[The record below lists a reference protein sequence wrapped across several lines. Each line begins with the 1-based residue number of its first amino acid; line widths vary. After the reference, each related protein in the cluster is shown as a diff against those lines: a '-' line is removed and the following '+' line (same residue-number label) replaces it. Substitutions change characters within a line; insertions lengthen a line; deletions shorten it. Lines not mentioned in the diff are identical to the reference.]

1 MDYEPLFKL
10 PTGTD
15 DIESVF
21 KTMRPNDPKYP
32 GSTYAHHSDNSTTGY
47 RAPSDMSGTPHEI
60 QDRSYK
66 TMYLDPKAVNAAA
79 GWFRDENIATYAI
92 PEVDEKGKPTGK
104 LLINSAEDQKLND
117 KVSYKKDQPLTRVPY
132 SKVPQ
137 VGLAPVEF
145 GPSAASPRGSKGD
158 AHWGNK
164 ITEVHP
170 RPARLGAGS
179 VNKSGDVPKMDL
191 LPNPMMD
198 PIKKMEAQIKGYSKH
213 AKGGMI
219 DKAITGGRKII

>member
-1 MDYEPLFKL
+1 MDYEPLLNL
-10 PTGTD
+10 PTGTE
-15 DIESVF
+15 DISHLF
-21 KTMRPNDPKYP
+21 KTMRPSDPNYP
-32 GSTYAHHSDNSTTGY
+32 GSTYAHHADNSTTGY
-47 RAPSDMSGTPHEI
+47 RAPSNMAGTPHEI

-66 TMYLDPKAVNAAA
+66 TMYLEPRAVNSAA

-117 KVSYKKDQPLTRVPY
+117 KISYKKDQPLTRVPY
-132 SKVPQ
+132 SKIPQ
-137 VGLAPVEF
+137 VGLTPVEF
-145 GPSAASPRGSKGD
+145 GPTAASPKGSKGD

-164 ITEVHP
+164 ITEVHE
-170 RPARLGAGS
+170 RPARLGAAS
-179 VNKSGDVPKMDL
+179 VNKAGEVPKMDL

-198 PIKKMEAQIKGYSKH
+198 PIRKMEAQLKGYSKH

-219 DKAITGGRKII
+219 VKPLAGGHKTI

>member
-60 QDRSYK
+60 QGRSYK
-66 TMYLDPKAVNAAA
+66 TMYLDPRAVNAAA

-145 GPSAASPRGSKGD
+145 GPTAASPKGSKGD

-170 RPARLGAGS
+170 RPARSAGNLPLGGGGYRPGVDNLQHS
-179 VNKSGDVPKMDL
+179 L
-191 LPNPMMD
+191 NPL
-198 PIKKMEAQIKGYSKH
+198 KL

-219 DKAITGGRKII
+219 DKPLVGGWKII

>member
-1 MDYEPLFKL
+1 MDYEPLLKL

-15 DIESVF
+15 DISHLF
-21 KTMRPNDPKYP
+21 KTMRPSDPNYP
-32 GSTYAHHSDNSTTGY
+32 GSTYAHHADNSTTGY
-47 RAPSDMSGTPHEI
+47 RAPSNMAGTPHEL

-66 TMYLDPKAVNAAA
+66 TMYLEPRAVNAAA

-132 SKVPQ
+132 SKVPE
-137 VGLAPVEF
+137 VGLTPVEF
-145 GPSAASPRGSKGD
+145 GPTAASPKGSKGD

-170 RPARLGAGS
+170 RPARLT
-179 VNKSGDVPKMDL
+179 NN
-191 LPNPMMD
+191 LPLGGGGYRPGVDNLQHSLNPL
-198 PIKKMEAQIKGYSKH
+198 KL

-219 DKAITGGRKII
+219 VKPLVGGHKTI